1 MIKLWSKTY
10 WKGNGPK
17 GGGYFLDRK
26 NYRRILLIPD
36 FSISY
41 KGLIELR
48 FLSTLP
54 FITNLSSYSTKLPDV
69 RYSSI
74 KKGGEM
80 LAFRY

>member
-1 MIKLWSKTY
+1 M
-10 WKGNGPK
+10 
-17 GGGYFLDRK
+17 
-26 NYRRILLIPD
+26 ILLIPD